1 MFRCAIAIAAAS
13 KVDRSERVEKFRGN
27 GEDFERGSANC
38 LELFSKY
45 EVIIVTGKEQ
55 TTSLEYYRIP
65 KIWKIRDHPYR
76 LKFYRIRKVKDI
88 VPLADLTLARERK
101 EMADSWLDVQHVSI
115 KASLLTE
122 GYLYTVLFLVPMYLC
137 LIRFVLPNYML
148 YECPGDFDHQRRVMS
163 SLDADNTIIT

>member
-45 EVIIVTGKEQ
+45 E
-55 TTSLEYYRIP
+55 
-65 KIWKIRDHPYR
+65 
-76 LKFYRIRKVKDI
+76 RKVKDI

-101 EMADSWLDVQHVSI
+101 EMADSWLDVQHVSFVRAKNARLGI
-115 KASLLTE
+115 RAS
-122 GYLYTVLFLVPMYLC
+122 F
-137 LIRFVLPNYML
+137 
-148 YECPGDFDHQRRVMS
+148 
-163 SLDADNTIIT
+163 TITLR

>member
-45 EVIIVTGKEQ
+45 EVISMLNELPYMYNVLHCRNVVTGKEQ

-76 LKFYRIRKVKDI
+76 LKFYRTV
-88 VPLADLTLARERK
+88 A
-101 EMADSWLDVQHVSI
+101 I
-115 KASLLTE
+115 KASLLTV